1 MHLICAA
8 DTEHFFFHL
17 GFLHTRSP
25 YAIRV
30 AYLEPLEPWSSGYG
44 RWLVFERLWLRIQRC
59 ILDELDIF
67 HIDLVWK
74 NIVCLKGPK

>member
-44 RWLVFERLWLRIQRC
+44 R
-59 ILDELDIF
+59 
-67 HIDLVWK
+67 
-74 NIVCLKGPK
+74 